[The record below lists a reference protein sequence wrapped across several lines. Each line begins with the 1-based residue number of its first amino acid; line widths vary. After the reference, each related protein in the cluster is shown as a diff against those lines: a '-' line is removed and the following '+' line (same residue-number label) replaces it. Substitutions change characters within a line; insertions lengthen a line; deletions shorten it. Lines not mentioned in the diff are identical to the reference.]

1 MNSERSGVPADDKSK
16 YSCSLFM
23 CKEMRTATACHL
35 FFFLHSAVWADV
47 SVEVESEVLIEVD
60 VRLRKEDAS
69 PLPASCD
76 ELLDAGERR
85 SGVFRLRTASGV
97 HSAVCDQQTAGGGW
111 TVVQRRVDG
120 RTAFWNRTWADYR
133 AGFGR
138 VGENSSFWAGNALL
152 HDLTADPTANWTLR
166 VELDGDRN
174 PQAAAPTGFWF
185 GEYTIRVDDEAAN
198 FTLHIAGRKAGGGN
212 ATKGWYVPSHYS
224 SSFFCCYFGFDI
236 TASDGRPFSTLD
248 RVHDAD
254 PNCQRDFRIG
264 GWWSWNCGMAAL
276 NGEYTP
282 RRWADGFGLF
292 FVLNGRQVVNP
303 RRTRMLV
310 RRQRAV
316 DEQKE

>member
-1 MNSERSGVPADDKSK
+1 MK
-16 YSCSLFM
+16 
-23 CKEMRTATACHL
+23 RTIVCRL
-35 FFFLHSAVWADV
+35 FFLFLLHSVAGADV
-47 SVEVESEVLIEVD
+47 SVEVESELLIEVD

-111 TVVQRRVDG
+111 TLVQRRVDG
-120 RTAFWNRTWADYR
+120 RTAFWDRTWADYR

-212 ATKGWYVPSHYS
+212 ATKG
-224 SSFFCCYFGFDI
+224 C
-236 TASDGRPFSTLD
+236 DGRPFSTLD

-316 DEQKE
+316 EKSRE

>member
-1 MNSERSGVPADDKSK
+1 MERATV
-16 YSCSLFM
+16 CQLLF
-23 CKEMRTATACHL
+23 L
-35 FFFLHSAVWADV
+35 LLLHSTVRADV

-69 PLPASCD
+69 SLPDSCD

-120 RTAFWNRTWADYR
+120 RTVFWNRTWADYR

-138 VGENSSFWAGNALL
+138 DSSFWAGNALL
-152 HDLTADPTANWTLR
+152 HDLTADAAANWTLR

-198 FTLHIAGRKAGGGN
+198 FTLHIAGRKTGGGN
-212 ATKGWYVPSHYS
+212 ATKGWFVSCHRTFS
-224 SSFFCCYFGFDI
+224 CSFGFDI

-254 PNCQRDFRIG
+254 PNCQREFRIG

-310 RRQRAV
+310 RRQRAGE
-316 DEQKE
+316 DPRE